1 MQSDTKL
8 SNYDVIILDEVH
20 ERHLQSDLLLGLI
33 SEVILSRDNLRLVLM
48 SATINIE
55 LFQNYFSGC
64 PIIQVPGRLYPIQL
78 QYRPPGNE
86 NQFSKE
92 TTNKRINPMPIVRI
106 LQLIDSKYKSSE
118 RGDVLVFL
126 SGMNEIQTVLEAAQ
140 NYAQESNKWIILALH
155 SSLSVEEQDKV
166 FDLPPDG
173 MRKCILSTNI
183 AETSVTIDGIR
194 FVIDTG
200 KMKEMS
206 FDPTSRMKKLKE
218 FWISKASA
226 EQRKGRSGR
235 TGPGVCF
242 RLYSEDD
249 YDALKDYTAPE
260 IQRVT
265 LDGLI
270 LQMKQMKLG
279 DPRTFNFIE
288 KPPEANLEKSYETLK
303 MHSALDQDE
312 KLTPL
317 GEALAQLPVDV
328 VIGKMLIMASLF
340 ELIEPILTLAACL
353 SVQSP
358 LTRAA
363 FSNEDAMG
371 RLKELESDLGDPFQ
385 LLFIFDEWISLKN
398 DKKYSTKKWCQRRG
412 IEEQRLYEIANL
424 RKQFRDILG
433 THKLLTNESAKQ
445 AQLDQ
450 LDAKERKLRHG
461 QMKMLRALKRS
472 RMEEN
477 KKAKRLK
484 AEEGTKIEIEL
495 PDTDEVDQSD
505 QRIDINDFEFRMKHD
520 IQRIQ
525 DQTSSNLSQ
534 RDLRLLQL
542 LVGAGLYPQ
551 VSIPDNNNT
560 YQPWDQN
567 ISSRS
572 MSDPPL
578 SDI

>member
-1 MQSDTKL
+1 
-8 SNYDVIILDEVH
+8 
-20 ERHLQSDLLLGLI
+20 
-33 SEVILSRDNLRLVLM
+33 
-48 SATINIE
+48 
-55 LFQNYFSGC
+55 
-64 PIIQVPGRLYPIQL
+64 
-78 QYRPPGNE
+78 
-86 NQFSKE
+86 
-92 TTNKRINPMPIVRI
+92 
-106 LQLIDSKYKSSE
+106 
-118 RGDVLVFL
+118 
-126 SGMNEIQTVLEAAQ
+126 
-140 NYAQESNKWIILALH
+140 
-155 SSLSVEEQDKV
+155 
-166 FDLPPDG
+166 
-173 MRKCILSTNI
+173 
-183 AETSVTIDGIR
+183 
-194 FVIDTG
+194 
-200 KMKEMS
+200 
-206 FDPTSRMKKLKE
+206 
-218 FWISKASA
+218 
-226 EQRKGRSGR
+226 
-235 TGPGVCF
+235 
-242 RLYSEDD
+242 
-249 YDALKDYTAPE
+249 
-260 IQRVT
+260 
-265 LDGLI
+265 
-270 LQMKQMKLG
+270 
-279 DPRTFNFIE
+279 
-288 KPPEANLEKSYETLK
+288 LK

-560 YQPWDQN
+560 YQADQEQVFHTKDKNGLIIHPTSCFSYKPKPLEPTGKQEPDPLQPQLKRLVSHRHQLLAYHTLLETAKPYLIMPVRIPALQCSLLFSSEIDTSGSCNTIVTDKWIEYRIHEEGAGWEILEEILSVRKAIESVLVARLVDWDTSEMGELSKKLFKFTDKKYKYSVRRLGPAERNNLYVGGGENNEVSEEFVGLTDN
-567 ISSRS
+567 IEPHPEKGGIKLTGYLTYNCLSINEDASQDFFMSAMRTFWTCDICQLHLPLTFQEKTLHRQECEEKMREAEAEQKKQLEEKLSSGQEEHKKGSERWLCEICHS
-572 MSDPPL
+572 FFYFTPIQIL
-578 SDI
+578 KHQKTCQG